1 LTAQERPR
9 RRDWPIAVRRA
20 RAEDKAAVLSFA
32 TRTWDGRDYIP
43 DVWDRWLAA
52 SDGVL
57 LVATAGGMDPTDA
70 EGAPL
75 ESGRPIAVARLV
87 MLSAYEAWLEGIRVD
102 PRVRGMSVA
111 TDFQVAELRWAAAQ
125 GAQVVRYATGQ
136 DNEGSHRLGARHGL
150 SLLGQ
155 WRWYGVD
162 DEDEEIPPPIPPP
175 SGGSATATDPT
186 VVSEDEADRWWAR
199 VAADPTLRAGHGLY
213 ERRAWA
219 LQELTEERFRGHV
232 SRGQVTAWA
241 APDTMDAGHAWAL
254 AIARDEGWGDED
266 PTLPASPAL
275 LIGDGRASLA
285 LLRAMS
291 GGRPGVPRVRLPEA
305 DPPILDADTV
315 AAWTAAGWKPRDRTL
330 HILARPL
337 DAMHPL
343 PKPAEA
349 NLMDMEEEPRPIA
362 RPWSASR

>member
-1 LTAQERPR
+1 M
-9 RRDWPIAVRRA
+9 
-20 RAEDKAAVLSFA
+20 LSFA

-57 LVATAGGMDPTDA
+57 LIATVAGVDPTDA

-75 ESGRPIAVARLV
+75 EAGRPIAVARLV
-87 MLSAYEAWLEGIRVD
+87 MLSADEAWLEGIRVD

-125 GAQVVRYATGQ
+125 GARVVRYATGQ

-175 SGGSATATDPT
+175 IGGSATATGPT
-186 VVSEDEADRWWAR
+186 VVSKDEADRWWAR
-199 VAADPTLRAGHGLY
+199 VAADPTLRVGHGLY

-232 SRGQVTAWA
+232 SRGQVTVRA
-241 APDTMDAGHAWAL
+241 APDTMDAADAWAL